1 MSGKEVVVTW
11 IVGVASAAL
20 PAFSQSENPEKNVV
34 SVQAFGS
41 FTAIITAVKP
51 TTAIRLNTQSYGSTS
66 GVQGMKGYSHE
77 VSAAYVF
84 RIPMRKFTPFVLA
97 GAGGLIFDP
106 KDFVGASS
114 QARAI
119 TFLNISGVSTLVEV
133 L

>member
-51 TTAIRLNTQSYGSTS
+51 TTAIRSTRR
-66 GVQGMKGYSHE
+66 
-77 VSAAYVF
+77 A
-84 RIPMRKFTPFVLA
+84 T
-97 GAGGLIFDP
+97 
-106 KDFVGASS
+106 
-114 QARAI
+114 ARPA
-119 TFLNISGVSTLVEV
+119 ECKA
-133 L
+133 